1 MIKKSIYVMCFVFV
15 SIFFW
20 SCTPAVKKDD
30 RKSLSVKKPASVIKK
45 MKKKVVKKKPVKKKK
60 PDDFALFLDKKKNV
74 RVGLAEGK
82 RKVGF
87 KMDGAFTVFD
97 LSGRKILRLG
107 KSSFKWVVKAGADD
121 KVVMENLKTGQKI
134 ILRNR
139 IILTPEAEEC
149 SVVLY
154 KMKQGKGWHWEK
166 NKRGRYRGRI
176 EFVKIG
182 SSLTI
187 VNELPIDYYLYGV
200 VPSEMSAS
208 SPQEALKAQAILA
221 RTNVYSNIGRKY
233 KGKPYSLFSDVY
245 SQVYSGKGREDKRS
259 NRAVDETS
267 GKILTYKGR
276 PVEAV
281 FHASCGGFLE
291 TNSMVW
297 SGKAKP
303 YLPAHPDMP
312 LHITG
317 YRDLSSESV
326 FRKWI
331 NSSPAAYC
339 NMSKR
344 KFPRGLN
351 YAKKYFRWQKKFSR
365 RDLEKVIKRK
375 TGKNI
380 GTLKN
385 ISILKRGKSGK
396 ARVVKVI
403 GTKCNVNI
411 VKELNIRKKLSQ
423 RPLYSANFYVEKRK
437 VNRNGIAEEFVFHGA
452 GFGHGAGMCQI
463 GAVGMALDGYKY
475 QDIVRFYFPGAKLGV
490 LK

>member
-15 SIFFW
+15 GIFFW
-20 SCTPAVKKDD
+20 SCTPAAKKDN
-30 RKSLSVKKPASVIKK
+30 RKSVSVKKPASAIKK
-45 MKKKVVKKKPVKKKK
+45 MKKKVVKKKTVKKKN

-97 LSGRKILRLG
+97 SNGRKILRLG
-107 KSSFKWVVKAGADD
+107 KSSFKWVAKADVD
-121 KVVMENLKTGQKI
+121 NRVVMENLKTGQKI
-134 ILRNR
+134 VLRDR
-139 IILTPEAEEC
+139 IVLTPEAEDC
-149 SVVLY
+149 SVILY
-154 KMKQGKGWHWEK
+154 RMKQGKGWHWEK
-166 NKRGRYRGRI
+166 SRSRSYRGRM
-176 EFVKIG
+176 EFVMTG
-182 SSLTI
+182 NALTI

-208 SPQEALKAQAILA
+208 SPLDALKAQAVLA
-221 RTNVYSNIGRKY
+221 RTNVYSNIGNKY
-233 KGKPYSLFSDVY
+233 KGKPYALFNDVY

-267 GKILTYKGR
+267 GKILTYNGR

-291 TNSMVW
+291 TNSMIW

-303 YLPAHPDMP
+303 YLQAHPDMP
-312 LHITG
+312 LYVTG
-317 YRDLSSESV
+317 YKDLSNENV

-331 NSSPAAYC
+331 DSGPNAYC

-344 KFPRGLN
+344 NFPKSLS

-375 TGKNI
+375 TGKDI
-380 GTLKN
+380 GVLKS

-463 GAVGMALDGYKY
+463 GAVGMALDGFKY
-475 QDIVRFYFPGAKLGV
+475 QDIIRFYFPGTKLSV